1 MAFKMNGWSA
11 FSKKTNNPTNI
22 ISVKGEKEGEVPRK
36 IKSEYDDKI
45 YKEKRKNIKGQDVL
59 KEKVREKGKI
69 FGTKKYYKT
78 DDKGNILKDSEGNPI
93 ETTKKEIKQG

>member
-36 IKSEYDDKI
+36 IKSEHDDKI
-45 YKEKRKNIKGQDVL
+45 YK
-59 KEKVREKGKI
+59 
-69 FGTKKYYKT
+69 
-78 DDKGNILKDSEGNPI
+78 
-93 ETTKKEIKQG
+93 